1 MNLIWKLKKL
11 KKNLVKETKKRKA
24 NAIMRKA
31 NTTSVRLN
39 RRKNRLDSIKKEKH
53 FDIRKFRKL
62 LKQIEKDKK
71 LQLTLPSKNKA
82 KQLLRISYC
91 QYADDWILFTNLK
104 KTEVEILKRR
114 LTEWLKDELKFEL
127 DQDKT

>member
-1 MNLIWKLKKL
+1 
-11 KKNLVKETKKRKA
+11 
-24 NAIMRKA
+24 MRKA
-31 NTTSVRLN
+31 NTTNVRLN

-91 QYADDWILFTNLK
+91 RYADDWILFTNLK
-104 KTEVEILKRR
+104 KTEVEVLKRR
-114 LTEWLKDELKFEL
+114 LSEWLKDELKFKL
-127 DQDKT
+127 DQDKTSITNLKKKQSKIFGFYLIHT